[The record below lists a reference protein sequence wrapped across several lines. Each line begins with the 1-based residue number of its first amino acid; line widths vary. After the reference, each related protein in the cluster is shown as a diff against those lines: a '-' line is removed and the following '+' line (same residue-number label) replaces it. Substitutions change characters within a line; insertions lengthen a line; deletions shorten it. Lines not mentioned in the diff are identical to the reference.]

1 MEYFNISTTWNESYE
16 EIYNSFNY
24 YEHNYYQ
31 YCTIGCFT
39 GKDALILYVS
49 TLVVICISLPLTLL
63 AITNV
68 FLQVRKDH
76 GAPVYVI
83 NLLISDLVQLLCM
96 IVWVAKKNKLEAK
109 LWETLIL
116 IYCFGLLSSVG
127 FMVFI
132 SLERYLLIVWPLWYR
147 FRRTIKTY
155 VVVCVL
161 VWILPPVFFLPF
173 YYRLGFVTTQAI
185 VGALLLLPLPLFIFS
200 LGGTL
205 KALSGSISVSS
216 DEKRR
221 IVAVL
226 VVVLLI
232 YTLLF
237 LPPVIFVF
245 VVKFTDIISDDL
257 QLASNILVQL
267 SPLAD
272 LILYIFMRK
281 GTTDKILASLME
293 HFSINTTGKGSYDE
307 NSFNHNNSDSYFRF
321 CNAFF
326 CYEGNEGFIRCVST
340 WIIICISLPLT
351 LLAIYSLSSLVR
363 KDHSAPVYVINLL
376 ISDIIQLLCMIGW
389 VTDKKNS
396 ETVIFF
402 GLHHYTLLS
411 SVGFMVCISLE
422 RYLVIVWPMWYRF
435 RRTIKTSVVVC
446 VLVWILPLVC
456 IIPLY
461 FMVDLLTTQAI
472 VGVYLLLP
480 LPLFIF
486 FLGGTLKALS
496 GSISVSSDEKRR
508 IVSVLVVVLLI
519 YTLLFMPS
527 IIWLLAGKDIMNSR
541 FIIVS
546 EILIQLSPLADLIL
560 YIFMTKGTTDKILA
574 SLCCCRM
581 ELQEINSIDDS
592 NCSFL
597 KQINWISDQ

>member
-1 MEYFNISTTWNESYE
+1 MEAQNLTQAAKPRPNFARDLYAPE
-16 EIYNSFNY
+16 
-24 YEHNYYQ
+24 
-31 YCTIGCFT
+31 FT
-39 GKDALILYVS
+39 VLYRPVIHQECGS
-49 TLVVICISLPLTLL
+49 TLKDFICQIFQGSSTSLSH
-63 AITNV
+63 
-68 FLQVRKDH
+68 FL
-76 GAPVYVI
+76 
-83 NLLISDLVQLLCM
+83 SEFTM
-96 IVWVAKKNKLEAK
+96 
-109 LWETLIL
+109 
-116 IYCFGLLSSVG
+116 
-127 FMVFI
+127 
-132 SLERYLLIVWPLWYR
+132 YR
-147 FRRTIKTY
+147 
-155 VVVCVL
+155 
-161 VWILPPVFFLPF
+161 
-173 YYRLGFVTTQAI
+173 
-185 VGALLLLPLPLFIFS
+185 
-200 LGGTL
+200 
-205 KALSGSISVSS
+205 
-216 DEKRR
+216 
-221 IVAVL
+221 
-226 VVVLLI
+226 
-232 YTLLF
+232 
-237 LPPVIFVF
+237 
-245 VVKFTDIISDDL
+245 
-257 QLASNILVQL
+257 
-267 SPLAD
+267 
-272 LILYIFMRK
+272 
-281 GTTDKILASLME
+281 
-293 HFSINTTGKGSYDE
+293 
-307 NSFNHNNSDSYFRF
+307 
-321 CNAFF
+321 
-326 CYEGNEGFIRCVST
+326 NEGFILCVST

-363 KDHSAPVYVINLL
+363 EDHGAPVYVINLL

-422 RYLVIVWPMWYRF
+422 RYLVIVWPLWYRF
-435 RRTIKTSVVVC
+435 RKNIKTSVVFC

-527 IIWLLAGKDIMNSR
+527 IIWLLSGKDIMNSR

-581 ELQEINSIDDS
+581 QLQESPDE
-592 NCSFL
+592 
-597 KQINWISDQ
+597 QHE